1 MADVSTHRAKTTNS
15 YPSYKVLF
23 LAWTLVGLLSYARHY
38 LLTSASHGRIL
49 PDLFGWVV
57 CYYPWVLLTPLV
69 FRLERRF
76 PLDTAK
82 WPRHLGL
89 LVLAGLP
96 VTFVASEISL
106 AIDLGIQYLLREPW
120 WAPNPWW
127 AIPGREFV
135 MQGAIFWGTL
145 AAGYIVRRFI
155 QAHEQEQRAAQL
167 ALEKSQLESSLR
179 QAEVDAI
186 RMRLNPHFLF
196 NSLQNI
202 SVLAQQDSKTASQML
217 TRLGDLLRSALG
229 RDSRPETTL
238 ATEIALTQAYTAVE
252 KMRFGDRLS
261 VLFELQPGTEQALV
275 PSFLLQPL
283 VENAINHGLQGLQK
297 SGVIWIRSRRELGTL
312 VLTVADNGV
321 GPPAEKL
328 SELEVGVG
336 LSSTCER
343 LARMYPDQ
351 HEFSIRK
358 LPEGGTEIRIVLPLR
373 LESSLAEATPH
384 EQSSLANR

>member
-1 MADVSTHRAKTTNS
+1 
-15 YPSYKVLF
+15 
-23 LAWTLVGLLSYARHY
+23 
-38 LLTSASHGRIL
+38 
-49 PDLFGWVV
+49 
-57 CYYPWVLLTPLV
+57 
-69 FRLERRF
+69 
-76 PLDTAK
+76 
-82 WPRHLGL
+82 
-89 LVLAGLP
+89 
-96 VTFVASEISL
+96 
-106 AIDLGIQYLLREPW
+106 
-120 WAPNPWW
+120 
-127 AIPGREFV
+127 
-135 MQGAIFWGTL
+135 MQGTLFCGTV
-145 AAGYIVRRFI
+145 AAGYIVQRFVR
-155 QAHEQEQRAAQL
+155 AHEQEQRAAQL

-202 SVLAQQDSKTASQML
+202 SVLAQQDPKTASQML

-261 VLFELQPGTEQALV
+261 ILFELQPGTEQALV

-297 SGVIWIRSRRELGTL
+297 SGVIWIRSTRELSDL

-321 GPPAEKL
+321 GPPAERL

-343 LARMYPDQ
+343 LARMYPEQ

-373 LESSLAEATPH
+373 LENSVAEATPH